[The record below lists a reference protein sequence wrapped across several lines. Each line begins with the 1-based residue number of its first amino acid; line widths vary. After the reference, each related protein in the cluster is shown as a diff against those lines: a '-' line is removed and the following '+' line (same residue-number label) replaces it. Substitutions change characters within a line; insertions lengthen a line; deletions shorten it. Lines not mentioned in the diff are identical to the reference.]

1 MNNQEFFEFC
11 KKAHAGQTRWQ
22 GEDYFTHHCV
32 PVAEYAVANYKQL
45 TYLHNWEFVK
55 NNLELLYNIGI
66 AHDLIEDTKTDIE
79 VLAFNR
85 SLYLNVKALTRQEDE
100 SYAEYIKQLADSNY
114 VLAKIIKLSDLT
126 LNRLDLKPSARKDK
140 YDLAELVIVM
150 SGYFE

>member
-32 PVAEYAVANYKQL
+32 PVAEYALANYKNL
-45 TYLHNWEFVK
+45 TPTWNWKFVEE
-55 NNLELLYNIGI
+55 NIGLLYNIGI
-66 AHDLIEDTKTDIE
+66 AHDLIEDTGTDIE

-85 SLYLNVKALTRQEDE
+85 SLYLNVKCLTKQEDE

-114 VLAKIIKLSDLT
+114 TLAKIIKLSDLT

-140 YDLAELVIVM
+140 YDLADLLIR
-150 SGYFE
+150 SLWA